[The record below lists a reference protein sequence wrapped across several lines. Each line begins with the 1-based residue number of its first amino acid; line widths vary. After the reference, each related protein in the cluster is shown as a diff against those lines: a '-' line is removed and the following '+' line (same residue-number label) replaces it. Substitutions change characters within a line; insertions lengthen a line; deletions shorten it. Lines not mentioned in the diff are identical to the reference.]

1 MIGSFFKNRREDK
14 QMDDLAEICQ
24 SFSYFV
30 TYNCDIDLNNDR
42 KAKKLFQY
50 YMVGFMTVAGMLM
63 DADPEITVGMLI
75 AGLRVGVEN
84 GFQNSKSVIN
94 FTENSINKLVE
105 KMANEDL
112 NAMELDAKNQG
123 YDDMMNFMSYKD
135 TSVFGNFYKNIVIKY

>member
-84 GFQNSKSVIN
+84 GFHSSKSVIN

-123 YDDMMNFMSYKD
+123 YEDMMNFMSYKD

>member
-84 GFQNSKSVIN
+84 GFHSSKSVIN